1 MKDSA
6 LKILVCYHKPYTM
19 PPNDDEILLPIQVGK
34 ALTDTDLH
42 IQADNE
48 LNGLP
53 CGNISSKNATYN
65 ELTAIYWAWKN
76 IKKLYPDVKYIGLYH
91 YRRFFAFDEQKFF
104 ASDINKPEEAI
115 MNYSLDAEKIIRIL
129 EADRVILAKR
139 SVFSSTAAAQY
150 CMCHVSDD
158 YRSLKNIIREKYPDY
173 YDAFIDIMEKNN
185 KLSPFNMFIMK
196 YDDFV
201 KYCEWIFGI
210 LPLIEPE
217 IRKNSNAYQR
227 RLFISE
233 RLLNVYIH
241 KHHMKA
247 KYFNIFHYESQPE
260 NKSLPRKFFSC
271 AYRFITQSKYNFI
284 MLLVNFSFD
293 SFIRKLKK
301 FPLKH

>member
-1 MKDSA
+1 MNNSA

-19 PPNDDEILLPIQVGK
+19 PPNNDGILLPIQVGK
-34 ALTDTDLH
+34 ALTETDLH

-48 LNGLP
+48 LNGQH
-53 CGNISSKNATYN
+53 CDNISDKNATYN
-65 ELTAIYWAWKN
+65 ELTAMYWAWKN

-104 ASDINKPEEAI
+104 APDINKPEEAI

-129 EADRVILAKR
+129 ESGRLILAKR
-139 SVFSSTAAAQY
+139 SVFPSTAATQY
-150 CMCHVSDD
+150 CICHVSDD
-158 YRSLKNIIREKYPDY
+158 YRTLKNIIREKYPDY
-173 YDAFIDIMEKNN
+173 YDAFLDVMERNN

-217 IRKNSNAYQR
+217 IQKNSNTYQR

-241 KHHMKA
+241 KYHMKA
-247 KYFNIFHYESQPE
+247 KYLNVYNYGSHSE
-260 NKSLPRKFFSC
+260 NKSLVRKIFSC
-271 AYRFITQSKYNFI
+271 TYRFIAQSKYNFI